1 MTFQS
6 RFNFFSPLMPL
17 DENSDNLKLLNEG
30 IFCSSISENFFLP
43 TDNSNNSNDS
53 SNFTE
58 IYSNEKGSHI
68 EFQEENAFLSIPFN
82 NQLGENDY
90 PIIKDIFNFY
100 DNNHNEVIKKSNQ
113 NKIFLCEKIKK
124 QENKEL
130 CLFTP
135 GIYNNYSWKII
146 NEALNDNSRI
156 INKKRKLI
164 KNRKQNSDN
173 VRKKIKARFLKA
185 LIKAINKKLKM
196 SGSKYFFSLFQQ
208 SFISNLSKG
217 VNSPIVNLTLGE
229 IFSKNFFGG
238 KNGPDIKKYKDN
250 NFVLNYLE
258 KHPEISEK
266 SNFNKIRDM
275 KYSELFNE
283 YFISKEFEEEIYKL
297 KQEKENDKYIK
308 NYIIKSKNFINF
320 FSINN

>member
-1 MTFQS
+1 MTYQS
-6 RFNFFSPLMPL
+6 IFSSFSLLMPL
-17 DENSDNLKLLNEG
+17 DENSDNQKLYNEE
-30 IFCSSISENFFLP
+30 IFSSPIPENFFFP

-58 IYSNEKGSHI
+58 IYSNEKSSQI
-68 EFQEENAFLSIPFN
+68 ELPKENFFFSIPFN
-82 NQLGENDY
+82 SQLGENDY

-100 DNNHNEVIKKSNQ
+100 DINKDMKKSNQ
-113 NKIFLCEKIKK
+113 NKIFMCEKIKK
-124 QENKEL
+124 PENKEL
-130 CLFTP
+130 CIFTP

-156 INKKRKLI
+156 LNKKRKLI

-173 VRKKIKARFLKA
+173 IRKKIKARFLKT
-185 LIKAINKKLKM
+185 LIKAINKKLKL

-229 IFSKNFFGG
+229 IFSKNFFKG
-238 KNGPDIKKYKDN
+238 KKGPDIKKYKDN

-275 KYSELFNE
+275 KYSEIFNE
-283 YFISKEFEEEIYKL
+283 YFISKEFSEEIYKL

-320 FSINN
+320 FLIK